1 MTAMIFVLTTGATAG
16 PVSAQAPVGGA
27 VEQLLI
33 LSNGEIL
40 RGQISRNAEQVIVV
54 TNQGS
59 RLVLPAERTEFVC
72 DTLQEAYWGK
82 AARIRASDLA
92 GQKKLFHWCLKNQ
105 LFDLAQNQID
115 LLLQSNLKAVELEYL
130 YRQLNVALS
139 QRQSSQKQKLMLL
152 RQSQGELA
160 SKRNR
165 PWFLRVVLMSFH

>member
-92 GQKKLFHWCLKNQ
+92 GQKKLFHWCSYFRRKAP
-105 LFDLAQNQID
+105 FDLVTNSCGSKKQISFPFD
-115 LLLQSNLKAVELEYL
+115 PIQYIILLFCTILI
-130 YRQLNVALS
+130 
-139 QRQSSQKQKLMLL
+139 
-152 RQSQGELA
+152 
-160 SKRNR
+160 
-165 PWFLRVVLMSFH
+165 